1 MEASG
6 IMNQLPQENT
16 MEEIYA
22 VDEQEFLV
30 YMQKISKA
38 WMEYQRNNKSEY
50 SHKSIIENT
59 HDLDSMVT
67 QCYQTVP

>member
-16 MEEIYA
+16 MEEILA

-50 SHKSIIENT
+50 SRIA
-59 HDLDSMVT
+59 
-67 QCYQTVP
+67 